1 VTVDEYHRVRVSSE
15 ISNFVPWIDVS
26 TKQIECVGAPGP
38 SGGIQL
44 VPRSEHLKQTEP
56 LVQALGDTLP
66 SGPEAAQDWVEVAR
80 LLATAWPITLNVE
93 ASRVSI
99 TLPEAARRAKLVPQY
114 GGIAV
119 IFGFGGILEIWD
131 ALDWNAH
138 VRLTAK
144 RKVGAIA
151 DALEDIGNR

>member
-1 VTVDEYHRVRVSSE
+1 
-15 ISNFVPWIDVS
+15 
-26 TKQIECVGAPGP
+26 
-38 SGGIQL
+38 
-44 VPRSEHLKQTEP
+44 
-56 LVQALGDTLP
+56 
-66 SGPEAAQDWVEVAR
+66 
-80 LLATAWPITLNVE
+80 
-93 ASRVSI
+93 
-99 TLPEAARRAKLVPQY
+99 LPEAARRAKLVPQY

-144 RKVGAIA
+144 RKVAAIA